1 MTGQHKDLGFLGFSQ
16 LFNRI
21 FETLDFILNNGK
33 KLRILSPNV
42 GWPQLLLR
50 GVLIVGFGLAVV

>member
-16 LFNRI
+16 LFNIKSRVSN
-21 FETLDFILNNGK
+21 FLLNNGK